1 MAVERRVRRTV
12 SLASIRVRTTVAATA
27 FVAAGLVLGAV
38 GFVAVVDRTL
48 TEEVLTSLRTRAADL
63 TALVEAG
70 LEPSGLVSDGADDEF
85 LQVLDIDGAVVAASG
100 NVRGAPPL
108 ASIRPGASTTVEV
121 PNDDELFLA
130 YVRDA
135 SSDVHRY
142 RLIIGR
148 TLEPV
153 AEATQLVARLLAFGL
168 PILLILLAGL
178 TWFVV
183 GRSLSPV
190 EQMRREMDAI
200 SATELHLRIERPAA
214 DDEIG
219 RLADTMNRMLDR
231 LEQASDRQRQLVAD
245 TSHELRSPIASIRQ
259 QVEVSL
265 AHPAHAA
272 VGPMS
277 ASILADTE
285 RLQAL
290 VDDLLVFA
298 RADERRL
305 DLHSGD
311 VDLDDLVLAEGR
323 RLRELTPKE
332 IDLSGVAAARTTGD
346 EGALRRIVRNLADNA
361 VRHATSTIALS
372 VRPVGAW
379 AVLAVDDDGS
389 GIAPTDRTRVFER
402 FVRLDD
408 ARGRDTGGAG
418 LGLAIVDELVRA
430 HGGEASVG
438 DSALGGARFEVRLPL
453 AQGD

>member
-1 MAVERRVRRTV
+1 
-12 SLASIRVRTTVAATA
+12 
-27 FVAAGLVLGAV
+27 
-38 GFVAVVDRTL
+38 
-48 TEEVLTSLRTRAADL
+48 
-63 TALVEAG
+63 
-70 LEPSGLVSDGADDEF
+70 
-85 LQVLDIDGAVVAASG
+85 
-100 NVRGAPPL
+100 
-108 ASIRPGASTTVEV
+108 V

-183 GRSLSPV
+183 GRALSPV

-219 RLADTMNRMLDR
+219 RLAHTMNRMLDR
-231 LEQASDRQRQLVAD
+231 LEQASARQRQLVAD

-259 QVEVSL
+259 QVEVAL
-265 AHPAHAA
+265 AHPEHAA

-290 VDDLLVFA
+290 VDDLLVLA

-323 RLRELTPKE
+323 RLRELTSKE